1 MERYSL
7 CNFELRMLNL
17 RISTIFDFQTG
28 MRPSSCMELG
38 HRSQF

>member
-1 MERYSL
+1 MQFRVANAKSA
-7 CNFELRMLNL
+7 NFDN
-17 RISTIFDFQTG
+17 FDFQTG